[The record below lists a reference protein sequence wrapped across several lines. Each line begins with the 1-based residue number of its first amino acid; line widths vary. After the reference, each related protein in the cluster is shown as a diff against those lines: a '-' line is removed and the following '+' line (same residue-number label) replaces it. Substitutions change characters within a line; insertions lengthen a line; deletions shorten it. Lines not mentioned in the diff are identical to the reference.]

1 MTAQTIF
8 GTRRRDAVP
17 IRHKGFTIIQIV
29 IAMLIFAILT
39 SIAFLGASI
48 YITQS
53 NETKVKSDLSALEV
67 ALHDYMLS
75 DAAAC
80 VGGKLTLNGANR
92 YLTQENAV
100 KTSDLSGEVTVDES
114 KNDCTGVST
123 LLDPWGHEY
132 RILILNDRDRKS
144 GDNEYGAKGKNRA
157 FIYAYTAGKDGKAGE
172 EDTRQDDAVLCVQY
186 SDGEVYSKIYLPS
199 DGSNQSIKAPAYTY
213 WNKDENGKHSVMKED
228 IFAVGTVD
236 PAKAPGKENGGGN
249 LSKNPIPDGGIY
261 IIGINTEG
269 ETVLEGGRGDTFP
282 KKPQTGDVYFQD
294 IGERRF
300 AYTYNR
306 GGAYGTEWSVA
317 SASDAYSYDDIE
329 ILTKI
334 VGKPVTSMYKA
345 FENQGL
351 VAAPKIP
358 SSITNMDEAFSGCQQ
373 LEKAPVIP
381 SSVTSMNGTFRN
393 CWSLTTAPVIP
404 SSVKDM
410 TSTFEYCD
418 RLTGVVEINANPTS
432 YENCFSGTR
441 ERIALK
447 GSSSMLKELTSA
459 TACATGN
466 NVVVLYTGPN
476 ELIPVGCTYKGTCG
490 DGVSAAFPDA
500 PSVGDWY
507 LDENNGY
514 YYEYGKGVVTSSD
527 GHEYDYGTEWS
538 VRTEF
543 NGISGPIDQSKWFGE
558 IRSEIAGKPVT
569 NMCNAFNTEYQNNDY
584 LIDQLGC
591 NPFDSLTKAPAIPST
606 VTNMSYAFFGC
617 TALTEAPT
625 IPNGVK
631 NMSYTF
637 AGCSALTVAPTIP
650 GSVTD
655 MSYTFSGCTALK
667 TVEAIPS
674 SVTNMDKTFVGCTAL
689 TGEIQ
694 FNANP
699 VSYDMCFYDTAKPI
713 KLSGTSKILNELARY
728 YNNITVAG

>member
-8 GTRRRDAVP
+8 SARRRDAVP

-100 KTSDLSGEVTVDES
+100 KASDLSGEVTADES

-132 RILILNDRDRKS
+132 RILILNDRDRKT

-249 LSKNPIPDGGIY
+249 LSKNPIPDEGVY
-261 IIGINTEG
+261 IIGMGTEN
-269 ETVLEGGRGDTFP
+269 ETELTEYFP
-282 KKPQTGDVYFQD
+282 KKPQTGDVYYQRTPF
-294 IGERRF
+294 GSL

-306 GGAYGTEWSVA
+306 GGEYGTEWSVEA
-317 SASDAYSYDDIE
+317 MRDGYRYDEVE

-345 FENQGL
+345 FENFEGPL
-351 VAAPKIP
+351 TAPKIP
-358 SSITNMDEAFSGCQQ
+358 STITNMGDAFSGCQQ
-373 LEKAPVIP
+373 MEKAPVIP
-381 SSVTSMNGTFRN
+381 SSVTSLNGTFRR
-393 CWSLTTAPVIP
+393 CLSLTTAPVIP

-447 GSSSMLKELTSA
+447 GSSSMLKELASA
-459 TACATGN
+459 TATAYG

-490 DGVSAAFPDA
+490 DGVSTAFPDA

-514 YYEYGKGVVTSSD
+514 YYEYGKGVVTASD

-543 NGISGPIDQSKWFGE
+543 NGINGPIDQSKWFGE

-667 TVEAIPS
+667 TVKAIPS